1 MKQIKEWFFLMAM
14 VIMSTMLIVGCLS
27 SCNPQRKI
35 QKAEQVLKDADAL
48 AKICAD
54 EFPIKTEYI
63 KGKDS
68 ISFDTLYVDGII
80 NDTTILVD
88 TVTKLVTKVV
98 TKSLPAKI
106 ITKTIRIVDTIRE
119 ENPATIKVLK
129 DEIVVYKI
137 RNGVLEADRDNWKV
151 KAKQRFWWLLIA
163 IGAMGAYTILKI
175 KKIISF

>member
-1 MKQIKEWFFLMAM
+1 MKQIKEWFFLVAM

-35 QKAEQVLKDADAL
+35 QKAEQVLKAADAL

-151 KAKQRFWWLLIA
+151 KAKQRLWWFLIA
-163 IGAMGAYTILKI
+163 VGAMGAYTILKI

>member
-1 MKQIKEWFFLMAM
+1 MAM
-14 VIMSTMLIVGCLS
+14 IIMSTMLIVGCLS

-35 QKAEQVLKDADAL
+35 QKAERVLKDADAL

-151 KAKQRFWWLLIA
+151 KAKQRLWWFLIA

>member
-1 MKQIKEWFFLMAM
+1 
-14 VIMSTMLIVGCLS
+14 MSTMLIVGCLS

-151 KAKQRFWWLLIA
+151 KAKQRLWWFLIA
-163 IGAMGAYTILKI
+163 VGAIGAYTILKI

>member
-1 MKQIKEWFFLMAM
+1 M
-14 VIMSTMLIVGCLS
+14 
-27 SCNPQRKI
+27 
-35 QKAEQVLKDADAL
+35 KDADAL

-137 RNGVLEADRDNWKV
+137 RNGVLEADRDNWKS
-151 KAKQRFWWLLIA
+151 KAKKRLWWFLIA
-163 IGAMGAYTILKI
+163 VGAIGAYTILKI

>member
-1 MKQIKEWFFLMAM
+1 MKQIKEWFFLVAM

-35 QKAEQVLKDADAL
+35 QKAERVLKDADAL

-151 KAKQRFWWLLIA
+151 KAKQRLWWFLIA
-163 IGAMGAYTILKI
+163 VGAIGAYTILKI

>member
-1 MKQIKEWFFLMAM
+1 MKQIKEWFFLVAM

-35 QKAEQVLKDADAL
+35 QKAERVLKDADAL

-54 EFPIKTEYI
+54 EFPVKEVFI
-63 KGKDS
+63 KGDS
-68 ISFDTLYVDGII
+68 VLLFDTLYVGENIF
-80 NDTTILVD
+80 DTVYKTFND
-88 TVTKLVTKVV
+88 TVTRVV
-98 TKSLPAKI
+98 TKTLPAKV
-106 ITKTIRIVDTIRE
+106 ITKTIRITDTIVK
-119 ENPATIKVLK
+119 ENTARIEDFNIQLRNKEIENGILK
-129 DEIVVYKI
+129 
-137 RNGVLEADRDNWKV
+137 ADRDNWKA

>member
-1 MKQIKEWFFLMAM
+1 MKQIKEWFFLVAM

-151 KAKQRFWWLLIA
+151 KAKQRLWWLLIA
-163 IGAMGAYTILKI
+163 IGAIGAYTILKI

>member
-1 MKQIKEWFFLMAM
+1 MKQIKEWFFLVAM

-35 QKAEQVLKDADAL
+35 QKAERVLKDADAL

-54 EFPIKTEYI
+54 EFPVKEVFI
-63 KGKDS
+63 KGDS
-68 ISFDTLYVDGII
+68 VLLFDTLYVGENIF
-80 NDTTILVD
+80 DTVYKTFND
-88 TVTKLVTKVV
+88 TVTRVV
-98 TKSLPAKI
+98 TKTLPAKI
-106 ITKTIRIVDTIRE
+106 VTKTVRITDTIVK
-119 ENPATIKVLK
+119 ENTARIEDFNIQLRNKEIENGILK
-129 DEIVVYKI
+129 
-137 RNGVLEADRDNWKV
+137 ADRDNWKS

>member
-1 MKQIKEWFFLMAM
+1 MKQIKEWFFLVAM

-151 KAKQRFWWLLIA
+151 KAKQRLWWFLIA
-163 IGAMGAYTILKI
+163 VGAIGAYTILKI

>member
-14 VIMSTMLIVGCLS
+14 IIMSTMLIVGCLS

-35 QKAEQVLKDADAL
+35 QKAERVLKDNDAL

-54 EFPIKTEYI
+54 EFPVKEVFI
-63 KGKDS
+63 KGDS
-68 ISFDTLYVDGII
+68 VLLFDTLYVGE
-80 NDTTILVD
+80 NVYDTVYKTFND
-88 TVTKLVTKVV
+88 TVTRVV
-98 TKSLPAKI
+98 TKTLPAKI
-106 ITKTIRIVDTIRE
+106 ITKTIRITDTIVK
-119 ENPATIKVLK
+119 ENTARIEDFNIQLRNKDIENGILK
-129 DEIVVYKI
+129 
-137 RNGVLEADRDNWKV
+137 ADRDNWKS

>member
-1 MKQIKEWFFLMAM
+1 M
-14 VIMSTMLIVGCLS
+14 
-27 SCNPQRKI
+27 
-35 QKAEQVLKDADAL
+35 KDADAL

-151 KAKQRFWWLLIA
+151 KAKQRLWWFLIA